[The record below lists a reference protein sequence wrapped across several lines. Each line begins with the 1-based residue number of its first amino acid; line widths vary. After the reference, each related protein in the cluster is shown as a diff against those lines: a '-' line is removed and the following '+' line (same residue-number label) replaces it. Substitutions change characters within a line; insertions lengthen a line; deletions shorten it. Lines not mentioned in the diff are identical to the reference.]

1 MLKLLLKTL
10 LFLTAVQTYAV
21 NLTQTPDDLI
31 DGEHWAVAY
40 SGFREGQHPDRGQGA
55 NNPSYE
61 EILEDLKILEAEGF
75 RLIRLYDS
83 GENSRMTLDVIRN
96 NDLPITVCLGI
107 WLDAEVSNHE
117 NCHWLTEPIPAE
129 TLAAN
134 KQKNCAEVSS
144 AIELSNEFKEIVS
157 AVNVGNEALIFWNDH
172 MMTVDG
178 VIEYVRQVQ
187 AGIEQPVTVA
197 ESYGWWKEPEGA
209 RLAAVVDFIGVHTYG
224 LWEGRGIEEGMSFT
238 IETLEQVREALP
250 DVPMAILEA
259 GWATTA
265 SEFGER
271 AGEAQ
276 QKRYYNDLKDWA
288 KANNTTVFFFEAFD
302 EPWKGNPDNAL
313 GAEKH
318 WGLFFVDRTPKAVM
332 KGE

>member
-1 MLKLLLKTL
+1 MTKLLLKTL
-10 LFLTAVQTYAV
+10 LLLTAVQTYAET
-21 NLTQTPDDLI
+21 LKQSPEDLI
-31 DGEHWAVAY
+31 DGEYWAVAY
-40 SGFREGQHPDRGQGA
+40 SGFREGQHPDRGDGA
-55 NNPSYE
+55 INPSAE
-61 EILEDLKILEAEGF
+61 EILEDLKILEEEGF
-75 RLIRLYDS
+75 RLIRMYDS
-83 GENSRMTLDVIRN
+83 GENTRMTLEVIRD
-96 NDLPITVCLGI
+96 NDLPITVCLGV

-129 TLAAN
+129 TLAEN
-134 KQKNCAEVSS
+134 KKKNAEEVSS
-144 AIELSNEFKEIVS
+144 AIELSNEFDEIVC
-157 AVNVGNEALIFWNDH
+157 AVNVGNEALVFWNDH

-178 VIEYVRQVQ
+178 VIDYVCEVK
-187 AGIEQPVTVA
+187 ASIEQPVTVA
-197 ESYGWWKEPEGA
+197 ESYGWWKKPDGA
-209 RLAAVVDFIGVHTYG
+209 RLAAVVDFIGVHTYA

-276 QKRYYNDLKDWA
+276 QKRYYYELMDWA
-288 KANNTTVFFFEAFD
+288 EANNTTVFFFEAFD
-302 EPWKGNPDNAL
+302 EPWKGDPDNPN

-318 WGLFFVDRTPKAVM
+318 WGLYFEDRTPKAVLQ
-332 KGE
+332 